1 MKGPKKLLAMVGVL
15 AMLSAMLVPAA
26 VFAAEEGT
34 AAGTFSNNN
43 VPSITSVE
51 LWSTGTP
58 AEVQAMTPQVK
69 YDVRVKVTDADA
81 LDDLT
86 TIVVKIYRDT
96 DASADESEFN
106 GESADTQNCAV
117 ITWTQSSDLFSIEP
131 SSSTTWGFTEGDCVT
146 GTADSGTA
154 FQFQFTVGKVATE
167 AAGAAGDCWR
177 VAALV
182 TDDSSDTDFAFDADD
197 NSMAWY
203 GEISG
208 LTDITVDWG
217 TVNPGMDFGEDTD
230 SEEAVVATINYIAN
244 GAYDEQVKSS
254 TPWESAG
261 AAADADLAI
270 DGAPDVGQ
278 EFALK
283 ADDDATLTD
292 AVVVIAASGVAIDET
307 GAQTLEAGDDAAENT
322 LWLKLNATFAKDVYS
337 GTITYIIANGTP

>member
-1 MKGPKKLLAMVGVL
+1 MKGPKKLLSMIGVL
-15 AMLSAMLVPAA
+15 VLLVAMLVPAA
-26 VFAAEEGT
+26 VFADEEGT
-34 AAGTFSNNN
+34 ATGTFSNNN
-43 VPSITSVE
+43 IPSITSVE
-51 LWSTGTP
+51 LWTTVSPAGTT
-58 AEVQAMTPQVK
+58 AMTPQVK
-69 YDVRVKVTDADA
+69 YDVQVKVTDVDG
-81 LDDLT
+81 LTDLT
-86 TIVVKIYRDT
+86 TIVVKIYKDT
-96 DASADESEFN
+96 DASADETEF
-106 GESADTQNCAV
+106 GLESADTKNCAV
-117 ITWTQSSDLFSIEP
+117 ITWTQTTDLFSIEP
-131 SSSTTWGFTEGDCVT
+131 SADTSWGFTETDCVT
-146 GTADSGTA
+146 GSADSGTA

-167 AAGAAGDCWR
+167 AAGVEADCWR

-182 TDDSSDTDFAFDADD
+182 TDDSSDTDFDFDADN

-230 SEEAVVATINYIAN
+230 SEEAVVATINYISN

-254 TPWESAG
+254 TPWTSAG
-261 AAADADLAI
+261 EAADADLAI
-270 DGAPDVGQ
+270 DGTPDVGQ

-307 GAQTLEAGDDAAENT
+307 GAQTLEAGDNAADNT

-337 GTITYIIANGTP
+337 GTITYIIANGS